1 MVISINII
9 NNNTFFYFRVN
20 DLVLNVCFHSQV
32 YSVSDESKYL
42 LILGVPK
49 LDINKELHATCAA
62 FGEITAL
69 TVLSDYPS
77 EEFTRTHL
85 LKYSNINSAR

>member
-1 MVISINII
+1 M
-9 NNNTFFYFRVN
+9 
-20 DLVLNVCFHSQV
+20 

-49 LDINKELHATCAA
+49 LDISKELHATCAA

-69 TVLSDYPS
+69 SVLDDYPS
-77 EEFTRTHL
+77 EQFTKTHL
-85 LKYSNINSAR
+85 LKYSNINSARFVHGLVNATSCLSWLGEF